1 MKMNQEYTDYYKS
14 NINLIKKYH
23 PAVWKQITESQP
35 KPIGEIFFAPNGNP
49 NLSITTLNG
58 RSILMHDKT
67 NPEKESDDFLG
78 RITPDHKG
86 FVAILGMGLFYSA
99 LNILK
104 ERPYLQGLA
113 LFDLEPGIFIQ
124 ALRYRDLSPILKEQR
139 LILGIGPRPNVSEI
153 LAKMN
158 RTLQLETS
166 NILYHESSFN
176 YDQKGYNQLKDDIF
190 SYINSLNVGG
200 TTTRKLG
207 RDFLNNRFKHIC
219 TIHYH
224 QLLEQIQN
232 KFDNVPA
239 ILVAGGPSLDKNI
252 HLLKQVR
259 EKAVIIAVDTVLPA
273 LLRNK
278 IHPHFLTCIDPN
290 NLTFEKFADVIP
302 EVKDVSLICSS
313 WVNPKTP
320 KVFPADQ
327 IFWTFTANA
336 MEAWLNSL
344 IGGKL
349 MTGGASTVA
358 HLNLIAA
365 HILGCDPIIFI
376 GQDLAY
382 PKTSSA
388 SHAQGTVL
396 QGSAPKETL
405 TTLAHGETVT
415 GINGDVLRTNRSF
428 LSMKVFFESAIA
440 KSDKIHINAT
450 EGGANIEGT
459 KIMSLQDVIDKYCKK
474 QINVTQCLKE
484 FQSEMTPV
492 NPDNMLI
499 EFSKILTKTE
509 KIQKIIKSSDDI
521 AKNLIKELTNLKSKG
536 KKIKSFD
543 MLDQFSKKNKS
554 AK

>member
-1 MKMNQEYTDYYKS
+1 MKMNQEYIDYYES
-14 NINLIKKYH
+14 NLELLKKNQ
-23 PAVWKQITESQP
+23 PSVWEQITGNQP
-35 KPIGEIFFAPNGNP
+35 EAIGEISFAPNGKP
-49 NLSITTLNG
+49 NITVTNG
-58 RSILMHDKT
+58 QGNSILLHNEA
-67 NPEKESDDFLG
+67 NPENESSDFLKK
-78 RITPDHKG
+78 IPADHKG

-124 ALRYRDLSPILKEQR
+124 ALRYRDLTPLLKDPR
-139 LILGIGPRPNVSEI
+139 LILGIDPEPNIPEI

-158 RTLQLETS
+158 RTLRLEDS
-166 NILYHESSFN
+166 NILYHAPSFDYN
-176 YDQKGYNQLKDDIF
+176 PDGYNQLKDDLY
-190 SYINSLNVGG
+190 SHINSLNVGG

-219 TIHYH
+219 TIHHH

-252 HLLKQVR
+252 HLLRQAQ
-259 EKAVIIAVDTVLPA
+259 EKAVIIAVDTVMPA
-273 LLRNK
+273 LLQNK

-313 WVNPKTP
+313 WVNLKTP

-327 IFWTFTANA
+327 IFWTFTANP

-365 HILGCDPIIFI
+365 HILGCDPVIFI

-382 PKTSSA
+382 PETSSA

-396 QGSAPKETL
+396 QGSAPKEDL
-405 TTLAHGETVT
+405 TQLAQGETVT
-415 GINGDVLRTNRSF
+415 GINGDTLRTNRSF

-459 KIMSLQDVIDKYCKK
+459 KIMSLQEVIDTYCKN
-474 QINVTQCLKE
+474 QINITQCLKE
-484 FQSEMTPV
+484 FQSAMTPI

-499 EFSKILTKTE
+499 EFNKILTKT
-509 KIQKIIKSSDDI
+509 KKLQKTIKSADNV
-521 AKNLIKELTNLKSKG
+521 AKK
-536 KKIKSFD
+536 
-543 MLDQFSKKNKS
+543 LDQRIYKTKDQGQKD
-554 AK
+554 KIL